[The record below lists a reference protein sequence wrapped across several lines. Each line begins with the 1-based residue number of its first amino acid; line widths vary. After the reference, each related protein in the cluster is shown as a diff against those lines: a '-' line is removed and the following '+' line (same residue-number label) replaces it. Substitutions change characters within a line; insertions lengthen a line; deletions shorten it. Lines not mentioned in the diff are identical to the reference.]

1 MRNPLSRR
9 PRRPEATDPARV
21 VDLAAWNRGDT
32 PVTVIARPDSL
43 SPIDY
48 TMPAMD
54 PNIGDARLTVTQVI
68 GDLAER
74 GALDAGTGDVLD
86 HWIDTQLEEWLRL
99 VDAQAEDRRKTMAR
113 LLTQHV
119 DNLVAGVAVLAEL
132 RTSFADAEAAAA
144 HWRDQLNGHPAA
156 PPPATLTLTDDRVEP
171 VVAPPPA
178 LPAGHLAGLLPQS
191 QP

>member
-1 MRNPLSRR
+1 MRNPFSR
-9 PRRPEATDPARV
+9 PRRPEATDPVRV
-21 VDLAAWNRGDT
+21 VDLATWNHGDT
-32 PVTVIARPDSL
+32 PVTTIARPDSL
-43 SPIDY
+43 FPIDH
-48 TMPAMD
+48 TLPAMD
-54 PNIGDARLTVTQVI
+54 PNIGDARLTISQVI
-68 GDLAER
+68 ADLADR

-132 RTSFADAEAAAA
+132 RTSFADADAAAA
-144 HWRDQLNGHPAA
+144 HWRDQLYGHPAA
-156 PPPATLTLTDDRVEP
+156 PPPATLTLTGDRVEP

-178 LPAGHLAGLLPQS
+178 LPAGHLAELLPQS

>member
-21 VDLAAWNRGDT
+21 VDLAAWNHGDT